1 MKSRHKIR
9 RAKFL
14 NARITATISI
24 SLVLFLLGLVILL
37 SLSANQLSGQ
47 LKESISFNIILQ
59 DNTNEIQINRLKRF
73 LENSPFVKHTEYI
86 SKEEAIKLLEA
97 DLNEDI
103 EEFSGFNPL
112 PALIKVQLKANYTD
126 IDSLA
131 IVENKIMGFS
141 TNIKEIEYRKDLMQ
155 KVDDNLQ
162 KIEFVI
168 FGLALLLA
176 IISFAL
182 INNTIQLM
190 VYSKR
195 FLIHTMKL
203 VGAKANFIR
212 KPFIASNLMSGII
225 AAFIATGLLT
235 WLLYYL
241 QQIVDYPELINWQN
255 LAITFG
261 SIFCLGILIAVLA
274 TYIAV
279 NKYIKM
285 NSNKLY
291 YI

>member
-1 MKSRHKIR
+1 MKSRHKIKQ
-9 RAKFL
+9 AKFL

-24 SLVLFLLGLVILL
+24 SLVLFLFGLIILL
-37 SLSANQLSGQ
+37 SLSTNQLSGQ
-47 LKESISFNIILQ
+47 LKESIAFNIILQ
-59 DNTNEIQINRLKRF
+59 DDADEVHINRLKRF
-73 LENSPFVKHTEYI
+73 LDTSSFVKHTEYI

-97 DLNEDI
+97 DLNENI

-112 PALIKVQLKANYTD
+112 PALIRVQLKASYMD

-155 KVDDNLQ
+155 KVNTNLQ
-162 KIEFVI
+162 KIEFII
-168 FGLALLLA
+168 FGMALLLA

-195 FLIHTMKL
+195 FLIHTMRL
-203 VGAKANFIR
+203 VGAKAKFIR
-212 KPFIASNLMSGII
+212 KPFIVSNLVCGII

-241 QQIVDYPELINWQN
+241 QQVLNYPELINWQN

-261 SIFCLGILIAVLA
+261 SIFCLGILIAVCA

-285 NSNKLY
+285 NSNNLY

>member
-1 MKSRHKIR
+1 MKRRHKIKQ
-9 RAKFL
+9 AKFL
-14 NARITATISI
+14 NSKITATISI
-24 SLVLFLLGLVILL
+24 SLVLFLLGLIILL
-37 SLSANQLSGQ
+37 SLSANKLSER

-59 DNTNEIQINRLKRF
+59 DNADKIQINRLKQF
-73 LENSPFVKHTEYI
+73 LNTASFVKNTEYV
-86 SKEEAIKLLEA
+86 SKEEAIKLLEE
-97 DLNEDI
+97 DLGENI
-103 EEFSGFNPL
+103 EEFIGFNPL
-112 PALIKVQLKANYTD
+112 PALIKVQLKANYMD
-126 IDSLA
+126 VDSLA

-155 KVDDNLQ
+155 TVNANLQ
-162 KIEFVI
+162 QIEFII

-182 INNTIQLM
+182 INNTIRLM

-212 KPFIASNLMSGII
+212 KPFIVSNLICGII
-225 AAFIATGLLT
+225 AAFIAAGLLM

-241 QQIVDYPELINWQN
+241 QQILDYPELIDWQN
-255 LAITFG
+255 VAIAFG
-261 SIFCLGILIAVLA
+261 GILCLGILIAVSA
-274 TYIAV
+274 TYMAV

-285 NSNKLY
+285 NSNNLY